1 MLLIFLITAY
11 TIGVEIKE
19 NTAKELLP
27 FSDNSIVTALVGKL
41 LPQTILFFI
50 IAVFYNVYLYGFLH
64 YPCNSGIFPMLL
76 SGLLLVLTSSQ
87 AVGLFSYLFGT
98 LSV

>member
-19 NTAKELLP
+19 NTAKELLHLA
-27 FSDNSIVTALVGKL
+27 DNSIVTALVGKL

-50 IAVFYNVYLYGFLH
+50 IAVFYNVYLYGFYITH
-64 YPCNSGIFPMLL
+64 
-76 SGLLLVLTSSQ
+76 VTVVSSQ
-87 AVGLFSYLFGT
+87 CYCQDSY
-98 LSV
+98 